1 MRCKARNIVNPKL
14 EYHYKSNTWR
24 LLACYTIDGVTIP
37 AGFES
42 DGATVPR
49 FLWWYVPP
57 TGPHLPAVLIH
68 DYLYKHAIGTK
79 AAADDAFYR
88 VLRQSGVGYLKSR
101 LMYWGVKIVGRGA
114 Y

>member
-1 MRCKARNIVNPKL
+1 MLSDMPLPQL
-14 EYHYKSNTWR
+14 EYCIKTQRWR
-24 LLACYTIDGVTIP
+24 LIADYHISGHTIP

-57 TGPHLPAVLIH
+57 TGPYLPAVLIH
-68 DYLYKHAIGTK
+68 DFLYQHAIGSK
-79 AAADDAFYR
+79 AQADKTFYTA
-88 VLRQSGVGYLKSR
+88 LQQLPVGRCKSR
-101 LMYWGVKIVGRGA
+101 LMYWGVKIFGRGA